1 MGWVGLGGLRVDGS
15 VRVTLC
21 PSVSLWPL
29 ELALWPL
36 WYSQLSLRGALFLLE
51 QIPWNQCEGCLA
63 ASSGRAA
70 DGHDD
75 MCVDEPKLM
84 NIRLFLSP
92 STVFLI
98 KKTDSANNL
107 SFLLRE
113 YEQSGKWTCKNIM
126 YTGNGCCSCLFS
138 LLWPWQSDRC
148 EKLWVQEDFPWQFT
162 SNNCGAGAQL
172 SCYCI
177 YFDLAASWLC
187 WEPVAAECTSV
198 GAGLAFN

>member
-92 STVFLI
+92 SAVFLI

-126 YTGNGCCSCLFS
+126 YLGEMDAALVYFTCCGRDWAIDARSSECRTFRGNSHPIIAVPELSSRVTVFILIS
-138 LLWPWQSDRC
+138 LPAGFFGSPWQPSA
-148 EKLWVQEDFPWQFT
+148 L
-162 SNNCGAGAQL
+162 L
-172 SCYCI
+172 
-177 YFDLAASWLC
+177 
-187 WEPVAAECTSV
+187 
-198 GAGLAFN
+198 